1 MTPEVFSS
9 MFEAGCIGW
18 WTVQDRNTTV
28 FMTSEGGR
36 AFISHYGGIVTD
48 FFEVSS
54 RRNALFIPNMESVRQ
69 QWATVPPSRPD
80 IGSFMR
86 AYEAWWKGEF
96 EGKTFSDAMK
106 ELKSW
111 DAARVR
117 YVERRHDLT
126 YGDQP

>member
-1 MTPEVFSS
+1 MNLDIFSD
-9 MFEAGCIGW
+9 MFEAGCVGW

-36 AFISHYGGIVTD
+36 AFISHYNGVVTD

-54 RRNALFIPNMESVRQ
+54 RRTTLFMPNMEAMRQ
-69 QWATVPPSRPD
+69 QWTTVPPLRPEL
-80 IGSFMR
+80 GSFMR
-86 AYEAWWKGEF
+86 AYEAWWKEKF
-96 EGKTFSDAMK
+96 EGKTFAEAMH

-111 DAARVR
+111 DEARVR
-117 YVERRHDLT
+117 YAGRRHDLT